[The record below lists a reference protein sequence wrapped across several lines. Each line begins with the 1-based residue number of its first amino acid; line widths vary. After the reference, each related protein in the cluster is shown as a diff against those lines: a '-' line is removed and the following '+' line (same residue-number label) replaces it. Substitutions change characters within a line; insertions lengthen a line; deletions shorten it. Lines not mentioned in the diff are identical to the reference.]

1 MNWKLPTMML
11 SVAAIGMVALPPRT
25 NTPVVHEI
33 RMTTDGSHFSFSPAA
48 ITIKSGD
55 EVRFI
60 NASGGPHN
68 VAFDAATIA
77 DPAAAKLAAAMK
89 NQIAPLAG
97 PLLTEASESYVV
109 SFAGIP
115 AGKYAFFCMPH
126 AAVAMKGVITV
137 E

>member
-1 MNWKLPTMML
+1 MNWKFPTMML
-11 SVAAIGMVALPPRT
+11 SVAAIGMAALPPRT
-25 NTPVVHEI
+25 STPVVHEI
-33 RMTTDGSHFSFSPAA
+33 RMTSDGNHLTFSPAA

-60 NASGGPHN
+60 NTSGGPHN

-97 PLLTEASESYVV
+97 PLLTGENENYLV
-109 SFAGIP
+109 SFAGVP

-126 AAVAMKGVITV
+126 SALAMKGVITV